1 MAPDQSLEDRVSG
14 VTHHAAVPLH
24 PAPVPGHVPGD
35 SLPPVVPLLVTHH
48 NPAPLHGGLAGEPP
62 DVPELDALVLAV
74 GDEVAAVSPGV
85 DVRDAVRVTRQHSH
99 WLGVVLPESSPVP
112 DHAHSV
118 VPARRQHVGR
128 LVHKADGVDVVLVG
142 RDATGLA
149 VGLPVVY
156 IQTAV
161 IRSTQQLSD
170 M

>member
-1 MAPDQSLEDRVSG
+1 MAPDQGLEDRVTC

-48 NPAPLHGGLAGEPP
+48 HPAPLHGGLAGEPP

-74 GDEVAAVSPGV
+74 TDEVSAVSPGINV
-85 DVRDAVRVTRQHSH
+85 GDAISVTSQDTHGLRVILS
-99 WLGVVLPESSPVP
+99 ESSPVP